1 MLLFMWSAF
10 NDLWYVSIRA
20 VYCLTSSPKR
30 IWSEYPSQNRLIN
43 KIAKQD
49 RQTRS
54 PKILSRRK
62 SIVQRWMYS
71 SFASSCRRRTLLDN
85 PVMSALNP
93 LETANCDWKCP
104 PVTLVQSNKP
114 SSKSNQSGGSTD
126 YWFRHDR
133 YGWADKDWNWG
144 SPFGTAHDEAAG
156 SGMKFRPTH
165 GILDLLVPC
174 GCWNV

>member
-1 MLLFMWSAF
+1 
-10 NDLWYVSIRA
+10 
-20 VYCLTSSPKR
+20 
-30 IWSEYPSQNRLIN
+30 
-43 KIAKQD
+43 
-49 RQTRS
+49 
-54 PKILSRRK
+54 
-62 SIVQRWMYS
+62 MYS
-71 SFASSCRRRTLLDN
+71 SFAASCRRRTLLDN